1 MSQGL
6 SGRIVLYL
14 VAVLVT
20 AAFAVVSISV
30 MASVGSA
37 ANEYKCNSGSGNES
51 EPTPTGEC
59 DPGNS
64 GGNNQGED

>member
-20 AAFAVVSISV
+20 AAFAVVSITV
-30 MASVGSA
+30 MTSGDAGAV
-37 ANEYKCNSGSGNES
+37 NYCNSGSGNDS
-51 EPTPTGEC
+51 EGTPIDC
-59 DPGNS
+59 DPGGS
-64 GGNNQGED
+64 AGHNQGGD